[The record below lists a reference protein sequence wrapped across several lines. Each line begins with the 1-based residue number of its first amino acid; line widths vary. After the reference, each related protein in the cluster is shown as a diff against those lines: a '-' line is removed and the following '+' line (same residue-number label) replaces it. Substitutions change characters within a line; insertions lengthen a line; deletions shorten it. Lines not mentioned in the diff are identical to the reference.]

1 MIGLLTINYIFMAF
15 GKKFKRFAGSL
26 GKSVG
31 DLTGSE
37 AIGRA
42 TAMATGFA
50 LGIPAGG
57 IFTAIPGAM
66 GGSSGYSMVEREQTR
81 AKNAMA
87 QNERNQAIQQAQQA
101 QIAEQSRLRLLAEE
115 DIKRQQEE
123 EKKRTTFAGA
133 SMQNISERKRLLG
146 V

>member
-1 MIGLLTINYIFMAF
+1 MGF
-15 GKKFKRFAGSL
+15 GKKFKRFTGSI
-26 GKSVG
+26 GKAVG

-42 TAMATGFA
+42 TAMGTG
-50 LGIPAGG
+50 LVAGG
-57 IFTAIPGAM
+57 IPGAM
-66 GGSSGYSMVEREQTR
+66 AGSSGYSGVERQQTQ

-87 QNERNQAIQQAQQA
+87 QNEQNQAVQQAQQA
-101 QIAEQSRLRLLAEE
+101 QIAEQSRLRLLAEQDLQTQLE
-115 DIKRQQEE
+115 Q

-133 SMQNISERKRLLG
+133 TMQGISERKRLLG

>member
-1 MIGLLTINYIFMAF
+1 MGF
-15 GKKFKRFAGSL
+15 GKKFKRFAGST
-26 GKSVG
+26 GKAVG

-50 LGIPAGG
+50 VGALGGG
-57 IFTAIPGAM
+57 VITAIPGAM
-66 GGSSGYSMVEREQTR
+66 AGSSGYSGVERKQTQAR
-81 AKNAMA
+81 NAMA
-87 QNERNQAIQQAQQA
+87 QNKQNQAVQQAQQA
-101 QIAEQSRLRLLAEE
+101 QIAEQSRLRLLAEQDLQTQLE
-115 DIKRQQEE
+115 Q

-133 SMQNISERKRLLG
+133 TMQGISERKRLLG

>member
-1 MIGLLTINYIFMAF
+1 MAF
-15 GKKFKRFAGSL
+15 GKKFKRFTGSI
-26 GKSVG
+26 GKAVG

-42 TAMATGFA
+42 TAMATGLA
-50 LGIPAGG
+50 VGAPAGG
-57 IFTAIPGAM
+57 VLTAIPSVLA
-66 GGSSGYSMVEREQTR
+66 GSSGYSGVERQQTQ

-87 QNERNQAIQQAQQA
+87 QNEQNQAEQQAQQA
-101 QIAEQSRLRLLAEE
+101 QIAEQSRLRLLAEQDLQTQLE
-115 DIKRQQEE
+115 Q

-133 SMQNISERKRLLG
+133 TMQGISERKRLLG